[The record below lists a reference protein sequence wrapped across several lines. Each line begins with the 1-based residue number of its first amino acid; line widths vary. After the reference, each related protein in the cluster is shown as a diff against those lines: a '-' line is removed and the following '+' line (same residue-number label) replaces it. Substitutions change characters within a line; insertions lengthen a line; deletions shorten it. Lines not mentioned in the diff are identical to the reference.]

1 MRSYQIL
8 TIIGSLL
15 VIYDLFFVAR
25 QLSLSVLIVNVFAIV
40 SMFIFKNN
48 TKAIGIGLIVL
59 DILMLREIGNFGLLR
74 LRTPEIALFVAAAI
88 TALRYKI

>member
-25 QLSLSVLIVNVFAIV
+25 QLSLSVLVVNVFAIV

-48 TKAIGIGLIVL
+48 TKSIGIGLIVL
-59 DILMLREIGNFGLLR
+59 SVVMFYAIGNFGLLT
-74 LRTPEIALFVAAAI
+74 LRRPEMALFVVGAI
-88 TALRYKI
+88 TALRYKN

>member
-8 TIIGSLL
+8 TIIGSSL

-25 QLSLSVLIVNVFAIV
+25 QLSLSVLIVNGFAIV

-59 DILMLREIGNFGLLR
+59 DILMFHEIGNFDLLR
-74 LRTPEIALFVAAAI
+74 LRTPEIALLI
-88 TALRYKI
+88 T

>member
-8 TIIGSLL
+8 TIIGSSL

-59 DILMLREIGNFGLLR
+59 DILMFHEIGNFDLLR
-74 LRTPEIALFVAAAI
+74 LRTPEMALLI
-88 TALRYKI
+88 T

>member
-15 VIYDLFFVAR
+15 AIYDLFFVAH
-25 QLSLSVLIVNVFAIV
+25 QLSLSVLIVNVFAII

-48 TKAIGIGLIVL
+48 TKAIGIGLIGL
-59 DILMLREIGNFGLLR
+59 DILMFHKIGNFDLLR
-74 LRTPEIALFVAAAI
+74 LRTPEMALFITAAI
-88 TALRYKI
+88 TAFRYKI

>member
-1 MRSYQIL
+1 MRSYQTL
-8 TIIGSLL
+8 TIIGSSL

-25 QLSLSVLIVNVFAIV
+25 QLSLSVLIVNIFAIV

-59 DILMLREIGNFGLLR
+59 DILMFHGIGNFDLLR
-74 LRTPEIALFVAAAI
+74 LRTPEMALFITAAI